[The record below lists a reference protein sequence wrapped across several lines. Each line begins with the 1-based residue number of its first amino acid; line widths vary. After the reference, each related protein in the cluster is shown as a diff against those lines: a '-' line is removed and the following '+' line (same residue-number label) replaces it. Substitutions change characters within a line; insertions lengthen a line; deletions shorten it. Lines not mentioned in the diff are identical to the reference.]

1 MFIALDKLFALHNA
15 LLLESRLIKA
25 FFLYSVSM
33 FVLYMFTSTKQT
45 YTARHRLYIGMH
57 FIIFLCRS
65 FSHLMESS
73 YVILNMFYCYNFRFS
88 LNPKTLEN

>member
-45 YTARHRLYIGMH
+45 YTVRHRLYIGMH
-57 FIIFLCRS
+57 SIILLCRS

-73 YVILNMFYCYNFRFS
+73 YVILNMFYCHNLRFS